1 MDFSNEMYFFIRVM
15 LQGMITH
22 LFFEAKVG
30 IDDFLLN
37 FMVSCAI
44 LSMIYDDL

>member
-22 LFFEAKVG
+22 LFFEAMVG
-30 IDDFLLN
+30 IDDLLLVL
-37 FMVSCAI
+37 MVSFTI
-44 LSMIYDDL
+44 LSKIYNYL